1 MKTTKQ
7 ARRQATQ
14 LFRFCH
20 MRGLLNEDLA
30 RNIIRQFVAAKPR
43 GYLATLSYFRR
54 LVKMDRAQH
63 TAKVESAKPLAA
75 DLQANVQ
82 TRLARQYGPGLN
94 TFFAENPAL
103 VGGMRIQ
110 VGSDVYD
117 GTVRRRLELLQEN
130 F

>member
-1 MKTTKQ
+1 
-7 ARRQATQ
+7 
-14 LFRFCH
+14 